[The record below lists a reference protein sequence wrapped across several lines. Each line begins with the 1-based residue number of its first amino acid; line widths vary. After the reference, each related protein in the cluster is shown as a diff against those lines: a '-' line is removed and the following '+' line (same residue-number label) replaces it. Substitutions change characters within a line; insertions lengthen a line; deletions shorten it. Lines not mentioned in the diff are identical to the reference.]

1 MLDHPTDAFFVLR
14 HLQRL
19 VQLCA
24 EALPPAVDRLCHL
37 HFFQQVALLAQ
48 VSVERPEH
56 EHGERTERKC
66 RAHREDVV
74 RVAKPSSADSTDEAP
89 GSSRMSARIR
99 CRHPVDQQQDEAE
112 RTRPP
117 IAA

>member
-1 MLDHPTDAFFVLR
+1 VSLTGVGEQELGLIPHQLGAHHMLDHPTDAFFVLR

-19 VQLCA
+19 VQLRA

-56 EHGERTERKC
+56 EHGERNERKC

-74 RVAKPSSADSTDEAP
+74 RGCEA
-89 GSSRMSARIR
+89 I
-99 CRHPVDQQQDEAE
+99 E
-112 RTRPP
+112 RRQHR
-117 IAA
+117 